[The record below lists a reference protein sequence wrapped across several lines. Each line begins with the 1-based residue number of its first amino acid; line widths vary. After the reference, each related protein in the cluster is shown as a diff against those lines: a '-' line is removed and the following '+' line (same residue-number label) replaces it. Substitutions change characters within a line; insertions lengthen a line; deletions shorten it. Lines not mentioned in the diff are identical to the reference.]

1 MVVELLK
8 KVKNL
13 RKGMMKLG
21 KLRHE
26 SKYLAIRYFYTK
38 KNWSI
43 EWMCRQLEISR
54 AAYYKWLHREIPYE
68 EVENI
73 KTCGTCQ
80 RIR

>member
-1 MVVELLK
+1 
-8 KVKNL
+8 
-13 RKGMMKLG
+13 MKLG

-54 AAYYKWLHREIPYE
+54 AAYYKWLHREIPYGAT
-68 EVENI
+68 I
-73 KTCGTCQ
+73 ATDSD
-80 RIR
+80 RIDVHSKQS